1 MSLFLIFNLFYVTIL
16 MVINMVDFNELSE
29 YKEIYVI
36 GHANPDADSI
46 FSSYVLSKILKKK
59 GINAKFSVLK
69 DYYTYSYE
77 DEKVI
82 KTYLKED
89 PVILNND
96 MTEELNFI
104 LVDHNDPEQSIK
116 KGNVLC
122 AIDHHI
128 DSKKI
133 LNCYTEEYT
142 STLLYIY
149 DLFKEEYKFSE
160 YEKKL
165 VAISVLCD
173 SEYLASSRFGIKD
186 KRLFDELN
194 QNIDVRKFR
203 EEFFKVTDLNKKIED
218 IFKDN
223 YKKYSF
229 DTKIINRVNVK
240 AYKESRKYLETFIK
254 HMQNL
259 DGIWLLLWCEYDT
272 SKSYIV
278 VKNNNKITKI
288 AVNYIATSSVLVI
301 KELIN
306 KGII

>member
-1 MSLFLIFNLFYVTIL
+1 MLDIYK
-16 MVINMVDFNELSE
+16 LSK

-46 FSSYVLSKILKKK
+46 FSSYVLSKILNEK

-82 KTYLKED
+82 KTFLKED
-89 PVILNND
+89 PVILNNN

-104 LVDHNDPEQSIK
+104 LVDHNDPDQSIK
-116 KGNVLC
+116 KGNVLFT
-122 AIDHHI
+122 IDHHL

-133 LNCYTEEYT
+133 SKCYTEEYT

-173 SEYLASSRFGIKD
+173 SEYLASSRFGVKD
-186 KRLFDELN
+186 KKIYDSLN
-194 QNIDVRKFR
+194 QNIDVKKFR
-203 EEFFKVTDLNKKIED
+203 EEFFKVTDLSKKIED

-223 YKKYSF
+223 YKRYNIDEKN
-229 DTKIINRVNVK
+229 INRVNVK
-240 AYKESRKYLETFIK
+240 AYKESRKYLEQFTNY
-254 HMQNL
+254 MQSL
-259 DGIWLLLWCEYDT
+259 DGLWLLIWCEYDT
-272 SKSYIV
+272 TKSYIV
-278 VKNNNKITKI
+278 VKNNKITKI
-288 AVNYIATSSVLVI
+288 EVNYIATSSVLVI

-306 KGII
+306 KHII

>member
-1 MSLFLIFNLFYVTIL
+1 MLDIDKLAK
-16 MVINMVDFNELSE
+16 

-46 FSSYVLSKILKKK
+46 FSSYVLSKILNEK

-82 KTYLKED
+82 KTFLKED
-89 PVILNND
+89 PVILNNN

-104 LVDHNDPEQSIK
+104 LVDHNDPDQSII
-116 KGNVLC
+116 KGNVLFT
-122 AIDHHI
+122 IDHHL

-133 LNCYTEEYT
+133 SKCYTEEYT

-173 SEYLASSRFGIKD
+173 SEYLASSRFGVKD
-186 KRLFDELN
+186 KKIYDSLN
-194 QNIDVRKFR
+194 QNIDVKKFR
-203 EEFFKVTDLNKKIED
+203 EEFFKVTDLSKKIEE

-223 YKKYSF
+223 YKRYNIDEKN
-229 DTKIINRVNVK
+229 INRVNVK
-240 AYKESRKYLETFIK
+240 AYKESRKYLEQFTNY
-254 HMQNL
+254 MRSL
-259 DGIWLLLWCEYDT
+259 DGLWLLIWCEYDT
-272 SKSYIV
+272 TKSYIV
-278 VKNNNKITKI
+278 VKNNKITKI
-288 AVNYIATSSVLVI
+288 EVDYIATSSVLVI

-306 KGII
+306 KHII

>member
-1 MSLFLIFNLFYVTIL
+1 MLDIDKLAK
-16 MVINMVDFNELSE
+16 

-46 FSSYVLSKILKKK
+46 FSSYVLSKILNEK

-82 KTYLKED
+82 KTFLKED
-89 PVILNND
+89 PVILNNN

-104 LVDHNDPEQSIK
+104 LVDHNDPDQSIK
-116 KGNVLC
+116 KGNVLFT
-122 AIDHHI
+122 IDHHL

-133 LNCYTEEYT
+133 SKCYT
-142 STLLYIY
+142 
-149 DLFKEEYKFSE
+149 EEYKFSE

-259 DGIWLLLWCEYDT
+259 DGIWLLIWCEYDT

>member
-16 MVINMVDFNELSE
+16 MVINRVDFNELSE

-173 SEYLASSRFGIKD
+173 SKYLASSRFGIKD
-186 KRLFDELN
+186 KRLFNELN

-240 AYKESRKYLETFIK
+240 AYKESRKYLEDYTNY
-254 HMQNL
+254 MQNL
-259 DGIWLLLWCEYDT
+259 DGIWLLIWCEYDT
-272 SKSYIV
+272 NKSYIV